1 MMCTGSK
8 IWILAIIYALCST
21 CAESLAVR
29 ATPTKFALY
38 LDAEGGQELLQG
50 RTNKDYSTFV
60 QGASQKFTQSTN
72 SHAQAHN
79 DSAGPSNASSK
90 FDSSELPKRN
100 KKEPPDFFHAFVGNK
115 NQTTRSVGNT
125 VLNSTQQQLHA
136 EDDHAIH
143 HSVSKRKGATQTL
156 FVVSQASGEVQA
168 HVHEIELQM
177 DSAANQSSKIALVL
191 VEVLMLGTFGIDRC
205 MTGQICLGFVKG
217 LTLGACGVWTLI
229 DYIFIIANCLGRYE
243 SLNALGYHVTF
254 YQNGIEPAFVI
265 TLVGIIVKVCFTC
278 ALRFRAYFAVKG
290 HMESE
295 GLPDRA

>member
-1 MMCTGSK
+1 MLFARLVRNHLQFGPLPPSSHYIWMRKVVRSSCKAEQTK
-8 IWILAIIYALCST
+8 ITVHLCRVQVKSSPSQQIHMLKLAMILRVHQMLRQNLILQNCPSEIKKNHLIS
-21 CAESLAVR
+21 
-29 ATPTKFALY
+29 FMH
-38 LDAEGGQELLQG
+38 LLE
-50 RTNKDYSTFV
+50 R
-60 QGASQKFTQSTN
+60 
-72 SHAQAHN
+72 
-79 DSAGPSNASSK
+79 
-90 FDSSELPKRN
+90 
-100 KKEPPDFFHAFVGNK
+100 